1 MRFLARR
8 TQGVQLDVDDW
19 LVLPALAL
27 VIGIAAAIL
36 EGAALKSVGYP
47 TPPPKSA
54 ELALAT
60 SSYQQ
65 TITRQVKQLG
75 ISLFHGLMACS
86 CMFFYRRVF
95 RAGGTKIFDA
105 MMFSVV
111 AVIVIWTVSFFFA
124 LPFGC
129 RLHFDYLWTSLAN
142 EAKCVKSLE
151 LQNGFAIS
159 DVITDFL
166 VLIFPIPLVWKLQM
180 STARRLGVT
189 SIFLLRALAVAAS
202 ITQIVVYVQATAAEF
217 SSSHPDEDL
226 LSTAAIYMMMIEVGF
241 GLCAANLPTLYGMA
255 RTKGVQTLMN
265 SFQSL
270 FSLHSLPLGD
280 SHGSPQERQR
290 NGSQDSD
297 SRIILNAIEPKQS
310 SSNIEYVPTQH
321 NSGVRVT
328 KNINVANSMV

>member
-1 MRFLARR
+1 MASISLTPLLVIAAGALWPPVCTIVVAMRFLARR

-19 LVLPALAL
+19 LVLPAL
-27 VIGIAAAIL
+27 VSIAVRSAAVQFSLIRGFSGSGHWDCCRHSRRYVNAEATLLHSIL
-36 EGAALKSVGYP
+36 TISRRSRPQIRGLSNP
-47 TPPPKSA
+47 SA
-54 ELALAT
+54 EKCGIGFGNKQLSANNHKTSEAARHISISWSNGLQVFWAVELMQVLAL
-60 SSYQQ
+60 SC
-65 TITRQVKQLG
+65 VKL
-75 ISLFHGLMACS
+75 S

-166 VLIFPIPLVWKLQM
+166 VLIFPIPLVSKAASSKQGMADYLQVWKLQM

-189 SIFLLRALAVAAS
+189 SIFLLRAL
-202 ITQIVVYVQATAAEF
+202 
-217 SSSHPDEDL
+217 
-226 LSTAAIYMMMIEVGF
+226 
-241 GLCAANLPTLYGMA
+241 
-255 RTKGVQTLMN
+255 
-265 SFQSL
+265 
-270 FSLHSLPLGD
+270 
-280 SHGSPQERQR
+280 
-290 NGSQDSD
+290 
-297 SRIILNAIEPKQS
+297 
-310 SSNIEYVPTQH
+310 
-321 NSGVRVT
+321 
-328 KNINVANSMV
+328 